1 MIWGLLLQFLLGLV
15 ILRWEV
21 GQQVFQCLGDKIT
34 TFLGYTEDGSS
45 FVYGY
50 LVSQKPFITG
60 VLPPNSTAFEVA
72 TLINESK
79 ATYGVFM
86 FSILS
91 VIFFFGFITSM
102 LFYMGYMQWLI
113 AKIGKI
119 HFNTL

>member
-1 MIWGLLLQFLLGLV
+1 MIWGLLLQFLLGLI

-21 GQQVFQCLGDKIT
+21 GKQVFQCLGEKIT
-34 TFLGYTEDGSS
+34 TFLGYTEEGSS

-50 LVSQKPFITG
+50 LVSEKP
-60 VLPPNSTAFEVA
+60 
-72 TLINESK
+72 
-79 ATYGVFM
+79 GVFM

-113 AKIGKI
+113 AKIGNVQ
-119 HFNTL
+119 FEYNTPTLIEPFFFFRLGIANDCWNHTL